1 MRRSQIKVNENK
13 VLMILPFL
21 TGFIFGK
28 PDDPYKN
35 DKVHYLILITFI
47 MIQCP

>member
-1 MRRSQIKVNENK
+1 MRRSQIKVNKNE

-21 TGFIFGK
+21 TGFIFVK

-35 DKVHYLILITFI
+35 YKVYYLILISFI
-47 MIQCP
+47 MM